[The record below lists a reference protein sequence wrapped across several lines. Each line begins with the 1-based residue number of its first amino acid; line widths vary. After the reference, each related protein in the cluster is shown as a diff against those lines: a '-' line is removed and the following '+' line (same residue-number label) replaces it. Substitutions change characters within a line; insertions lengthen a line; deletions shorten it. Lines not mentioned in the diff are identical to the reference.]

1 MPIGA
6 TYSVTEYVA
15 CYNRTMTN
23 RELRGIMTDSKN
35 HQALVPSIK
44 LPDGILLNLAAVSG
58 TAKSIA
64 KQVDAQLQPSQDVID
79 KLSSLVNPIMESTER
94 LREVLKSQL
103 PNLGSKLN
111 GYSIVNLEDLVR
123 DTKIEFGSYDSS
135 DVRNLEPRTL
145 NIIINIT
152 PGEPK

>member
-1 MPIGA
+1 
-6 TYSVTEYVA
+6 
-15 CYNRTMTN
+15 MTN

>member
-1 MPIGA
+1 M
-6 TYSVTEYVA
+6 V
-15 CYNRTMTN
+15 N
-23 RELRGIMTDSKN
+23 SKN
-35 HQALVPSIK
+35 YQTLAPIIK
-44 LPDGILLNLAAVSG
+44 LPDGILLNLAAVSD
-58 TAKSIA
+58 TAKSMA
-64 KQVDAQLQPSQDVID
+64 EQVNMQLQPSQDVID

>member
-1 MPIGA
+1 
-6 TYSVTEYVA
+6 
-15 CYNRTMTN
+15 
-23 RELRGIMTDSKN
+23 MTDSKN
-35 HQALVPSIK
+35 HQALVTSIK
-44 LPDGILLNLAAVSG
+44 LQDGILLNLAAVSG

>member
-1 MPIGA
+1 
-6 TYSVTEYVA
+6 
-15 CYNRTMTN
+15 
-23 RELRGIMTDSKN
+23 MTDSKN

-111 GYSIVNLEDLVR
+111 VYSIVNLEDLVR

>member
-1 MPIGA
+1 
-6 TYSVTEYVA
+6 
-15 CYNRTMTN
+15 
-23 RELRGIMTDSKN
+23 MTDSKN

-44 LPDGILLNLAAVSG
+44 LPDGILLNLAAVSD
-58 TAKSIA
+58 TAKSMA
-64 KQVDAQLQPSQDVID
+64 EQVNMQLQPSHDVID

-103 PNLGSKLN
+103 PNLGSKLD

>member
-1 MPIGA
+1 
-6 TYSVTEYVA
+6 
-15 CYNRTMTN
+15 MTN

-79 KLSSLVNPIMESTER
+79 KLSSLVNPIMELTER

>member
-1 MPIGA
+1 
-6 TYSVTEYVA
+6 
-15 CYNRTMTN
+15 MTN

-44 LPDGILLNLAAVSG
+44 LPDGILLNLAAVSD

>member
-1 MPIGA
+1 
-6 TYSVTEYVA
+6 
-15 CYNRTMTN
+15 MTN

-79 KLSSLVNPIMESTER
+79 KLTTIVEPTLNYCNALGKTINRPLVKP
-94 LREVLKSQL
+94 LD
-103 PNLGSKLN
+103 
-111 GYSIVNLEDLVR
+111 GYSIVNLEDMASRTEMDFPNYALPDMNVSEQEPVTLTINI
-123 DTKIEFGSYDSS
+123 D
-135 DVRNLEPRTL
+135 PRTL
-145 NIIINIT
+145 RDKLGI
-152 PGEPK
+152 

>member
-1 MPIGA
+1 M
-6 TYSVTEYVA
+6 V
-15 CYNRTMTN
+15 N
-23 RELRGIMTDSKN
+23 SKN
-35 HQALVPSIK
+35 YQTLAPIIK
-44 LPDGILLNLAAVSG
+44 LPDGILLNLAAVSD

>member
-1 MPIGA
+1 
-6 TYSVTEYVA
+6 
-15 CYNRTMTN
+15 
-23 RELRGIMTDSKN
+23 MTDSKN

-44 LPDGILLNLAAVSG
+44 LPDDILLNLAAVSD
-58 TAKSIA
+58 TAKSMA
-64 KQVDAQLQPSQDVID
+64 EQVNMQLQPSQDVID

-103 PNLGSKLN
+103 PNLGSKLD

>member
-1 MPIGA
+1 
-6 TYSVTEYVA
+6 
-15 CYNRTMTN
+15 MTN

-44 LPDGILLNLAAVSG
+44 LPDDILLNLAAVSD
-58 TAKSIA
+58 TAKSMA
-64 KQVDAQLQPSQDVID
+64 EQVNMQLQPSQDVID

>member
-1 MPIGA
+1 
-6 TYSVTEYVA
+6 
-15 CYNRTMTN
+15 MTN

-44 LPDGILLNLAAVSG
+44 LPDGILLNLAAVSD
-58 TAKSIA
+58 TAKSIV

-103 PNLGSKLN
+103 PNLGSKLD

>member
-1 MPIGA
+1 
-6 TYSVTEYVA
+6 
-15 CYNRTMTN
+15 
-23 RELRGIMTDSKN
+23 MTDSKN

-44 LPDGILLNLAAVSG
+44 LPDGILLNLAAVSD

>member
-1 MPIGA
+1 
-6 TYSVTEYVA
+6 
-15 CYNRTMTN
+15 
-23 RELRGIMTDSKN
+23 MTDSKN

-44 LPDGILLNLAAVSG
+44 LPDGILLNLAAVSD

-64 KQVDAQLQPSQDVID
+64 KQVGAQLQPSQDVID